1 MFSGLSSLLELDLS
15 NNFLENIP
23 IAALANLKNLKFLN
37 LGSNKIKV
45 KMRSYE
51 YEIQVMAA
59 TPLESRCCNQEL

>member
-45 KMRSYE
+45 KMWSYE

-59 TPLESRCCNQEL
+59 TPIESHCCNQEL

>member
-45 KMRSYE
+45 KM
-51 YEIQVMAA
+51 
-59 TPLESRCCNQEL
+59 